1 MNIEIELRYELNE
14 TNFAKIA
21 DLFKGTKSKLT
32 KDTYY
37 VMENPSHYLRVR
49 EEDGRKSLEFHNHV
63 GENTTHEWETEVSDP
78 EIAKEIL
85 THIGKK
91 IDIIVEKERSVKK
104 IDDCLVMWDKVKD
117 LGDFVEIEAESEEKA
132 QMCAEKIGLSGKDL
146 GADKSYPNLVKEK
159 LDKETAI

>member
-14 TNFAKIA
+14 ANSGNIA
-21 DLFKGTKSKLT
+21 DLFKNTKSKLT

-49 EEDGRKSLEFHNHV
+49 EEDGRKSLEFHDHV

-85 THIGKK
+85 VHIGKK
-91 IDIIVEKERSVKK
+91 VDIIVEKERSVKEM
-104 IDDCLVMWDKVKD
+104 DGCLIMWDKVKD
-117 LGDFVEIEAESEEKA
+117 LGEFVEIEAESEEEA
-132 QMCAEKIGLSGKDL
+132 QKCAEKIGLSKKDL

-159 LDKETAI
+159 LGKKSAI